1 MTNTI
6 ICNHCDLVS
15 ERPTLK
21 TGYVA
26 KCPRCKRAF
35 FKTDTM
41 QANKMFALA
50 LTALIMTIPAFT
62 FPLISVHLL
71 GITEDA
77 NLLQGALMM
86 IERSP
91 VVTFVIL
98 FCAVVVPTLLT
109 LCIAF
114 SSACIM
120 QGKRPPLLAYVLKLT
135 SSLIHWSMLDVYL
148 ISLLVS
154 AIKLTSDAD
163 VYFSIGSCFFV
174 VLLIVNI
181 TLISE
186 YSRTKYWKYLRN
198 E

>member
-1 MTNTI
+1 METI
-6 ICNHCDLVS
+6 ICNHCDMVS
-15 ERPTLK
+15 LRPILNP
-21 TGYVA
+21 GYVA
-26 KCPRCKRAF
+26 KCSRCNHAF
-35 FKTDTM
+35 FKTNTM
-41 QANKMFALA
+41 KASKMFALA
-50 LTALIMTIPAFT
+50 VTALILTIPAFT

-71 GITEDA
+71 GVTEGA

-86 IERSP
+86 IERAP

-98 FCAVVVPTLLT
+98 FCAVLVPTLLT
-109 LCIAF
+109 FCIAF
-114 SSACIM
+114 SSASIM
-120 QGKRPPLLAYVLKLT
+120 LGKRPPLLGYVLKLT

-154 AIKLTSDAD
+154 AVKITKDAGLE
-163 VYFSIGSCFFV
+163 FSSGLCFFV

-186 YSRTKYWKYLRN
+186 YSSTKYWKYLRN